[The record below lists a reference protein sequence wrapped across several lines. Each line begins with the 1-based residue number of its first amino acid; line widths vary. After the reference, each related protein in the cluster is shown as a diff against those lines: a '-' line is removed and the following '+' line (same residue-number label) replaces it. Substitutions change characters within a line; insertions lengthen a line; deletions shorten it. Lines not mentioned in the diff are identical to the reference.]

1 MGDTYFSGFYCT
13 LIFSLWL
20 CHCQDVFPFSLIRLT
35 SCSCS
40 WDTNSV
46 GCISDLGLSHLCI
59 YPPLH
64 LRAWSKGMVFSSTCW
79 GTYFVS
85 CERSPVS
92 PQAWCAAPVFPA
104 ERGWRWYCHR
114 ELQGAEL
121 VPSAKTSEGM
131 LAGWNKYFLFFKCP
145 SMSLSV
151 VGFIWIGQTAPQLK
165 LPLLS
170 TDMAGS

>member
-1 MGDTYFSGFYCT
+1 MSSVGDTYFSGFYCT
-13 LIFSLWL
+13 LITLWL
-20 CHCQDVFPFSLIRLT
+20 CHHQDVFPFSLIRLT

-40 WDTNSV
+40 WDTDSV
-46 GCISDLGLSHLCI
+46 RRISDLGLSHLCI

-64 LRAWSKGMVFSSTCW
+64 LHAWSKEMMPSSTCW

-92 PQAWCAAPVFPA
+92 PQACCAAPVLPA

-121 VPSAKTSEGM
+121 VPSAKISEGM
-131 LAGWNKYFLFFKCP
+131 LAG
-145 SMSLSV
+145 
-151 VGFIWIGQTAPQLK
+151 
-165 LPLLS
+165 
-170 TDMAGS
+170 